1 MATRHFLSVLDLSA
15 HEARAVLEL
24 GHHIKRAPG
33 DFRDRLRDRT
43 LAMIFQKRSTR
54 TRVSFEVGAFEL
66 GGHALF
72 LSSQDIQIGRGET
85 IADTARVLSRYC
97 AGLMA
102 RVYGHEVLEELAA
115 HADVPVI
122 NGLSDQLHPC
132 QTMADAMTLIEHF
145 TPGDGFDTS
154 VLRGR
159 KLAYVGDAANNMAN
173 SLLYTGA
180 LLGMDVVV
188 VGPPGYQ
195 PAAEV
200 VSKARSV
207 AAASGADIT
216 VTEELS
222 GVQGAHCVYTDVWT
236 SMGQEE
242 ETHKRLVDL
251 GAYQV
256 NAALMA
262 RASAD
267 AVFMHC
273 LPAHRG
279 EEVSAEV
286 CDGQQSIIFD
296 QAENR
301 LHAQKALMV
310 HLMA

>member
-1 MATRHFLSVLDLSA
+1 MALSLCDLP
-15 HEARAVLEL
+15 
-24 GHHIKRAPG
+24 K
-33 DFRDRLRDRT
+33 
-43 LAMIFQKRSTR
+43 
-54 TRVSFEVGAFEL
+54 
-66 GGHALF
+66 
-72 LSSQDIQIGRGET
+72 
-85 IADTARVLSRYC
+85 
-97 AGLMA
+97 
-102 RVYGHEVLEELAA
+102 
-115 HADVPVI
+115 PVI

-188 VGPPGYQ
+188 VGPQGYQ

-200 VSKARSV
+200 VSRARAE
-207 AAASGADIT
+207 AAESGATIEISTD
-216 VTEELS
+216 LD
-222 GVQGAHCVYTDVWT
+222 GVAGAHCVYTDVWT
-236 SMGQEE
+236 SMGQEAE
-242 ETHKRLVDL
+242 SQRRLADL
-251 GAYQV
+251 NGYQV
-256 NAALMA
+256 DAALMA
-262 RASAD
+262 RAASD

-279 EEVSAEV
+279 EEVSAGV
-286 CDGQQSIIFD
+286 CDGRQSIIFD